1 MLPFW
6 RLNLV
11 SFVEAD
17 LCSCPRAPT
26 DWPRRYQYTI
36 LPSQALVPTIGLH
49 ETEHDCKRIAKLVKC
64 ALNTVKRFHKKY
76 LKDRESA
83 ALASSALVAAGSS
96 APARAWVGGSGG
108 VGAAPCGW
116 SAPPREVG
124 SSTLSPQVL
133 LKSSLS
139 AHPLAPLLASDSL
152 PIRSLISAHP
162 LEIVS
167 AHPLAPL
174 LPAPSAAVPW
184 S

>member
-96 APARAWVGGSGG
+96 APALVYFGGSGG
-108 VGAAPCGW
+108 AGAAPCGW
-116 SAPPREVG
+116 SAPPA
-124 SSTLSPQVL
+124 QVIL
-133 LKSSLS
+133 TIVA
-139 AHPLAPLLASDSL
+139 AHPRLSRHTRSPLLA
-152 PIRSLISAHP
+152 
-162 LEIVS
+162 
-167 AHPLAPL
+167 APL
-174 LPAPSAAVPW
+174 PGGKGDFEKVTPVAGSRPPGGRSAPPH
-184 S
+184 